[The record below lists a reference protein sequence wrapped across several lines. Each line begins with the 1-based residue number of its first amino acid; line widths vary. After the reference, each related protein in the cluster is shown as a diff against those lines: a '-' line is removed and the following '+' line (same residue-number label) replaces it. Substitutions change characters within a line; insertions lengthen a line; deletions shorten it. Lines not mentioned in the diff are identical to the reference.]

1 MTIFLRV
8 SQIDD
13 NYSESCS
20 NCFLVKFFYKFFSL
34 MIIILE
40 VSNLTKFYPESIVI
54 YLKLFH
60 LDIKFLTLIF
70 YSEKS

>member
-1 MTIFLRV
+1 
-8 SQIDD
+8 
-13 NYSESCS
+13 
-20 NCFLVKFFYKFFSL
+20 

-60 LDIKFLTLIF
+60 LDIKLQVSHINILFW
-70 YSEKS
+70 KK